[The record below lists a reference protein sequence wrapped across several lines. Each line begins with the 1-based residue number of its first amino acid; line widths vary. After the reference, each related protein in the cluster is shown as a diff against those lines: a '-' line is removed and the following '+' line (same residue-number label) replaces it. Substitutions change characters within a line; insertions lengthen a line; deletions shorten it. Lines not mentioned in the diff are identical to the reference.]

1 MVERIAFFLQIDYS
15 DPMYTTY
22 SDSKYTT
29 VPDESVPF
37 VKLNN
42 KINQ

>member
-1 MVERIAFFLQIDYS
+1 LDQMTAYDYS

-29 VPDESVPF
+29 IPEESVPF
-37 VKLNN
+37 VKTE
-42 KINQ
+42 